1 MVEQSNRWYN
11 FCGGMNVCAYVR
23 SKCMYRYA
31 TLALYRSLS
40 LSVHVYTTIS
50 ATYSLL
56 SDAAANNNN
65 TSNESNIQSLTQ
77 THTHAERS
85 FGIRVCVC
93 VCAFKKIYKFYS
105 NGRVCMWNTVAI
117 FYRPL
122 MEIFD
127 NKHIHFSV
135 RLVYCER
142 RKFNGAHIGAN
153 VHVQ

>member
-77 THTHAERS
+77 THTHMLNVHLG
-85 FGIRVCVC
+85 FVCVR
-93 VCAFKKIYKFYS
+93 AFKTINKFYS

-135 RLVYCER
+135 RLVYCKS